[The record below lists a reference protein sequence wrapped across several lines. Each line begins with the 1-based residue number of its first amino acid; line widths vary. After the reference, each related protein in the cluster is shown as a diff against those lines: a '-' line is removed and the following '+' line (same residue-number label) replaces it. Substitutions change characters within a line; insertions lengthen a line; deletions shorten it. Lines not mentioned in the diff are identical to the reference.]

1 MGSGSLRLLLDTHI
15 LIWLAEGT
23 ADLDSASVARLEDV
37 TRADGLAVSPISFWE
52 VAMLQER
59 QRITLSLPVRS
70 WREIVLKTRGVIEA
84 PLTGEIAIESVN
96 LPGKFHKDPAD
107 RILVATARLNA
118 WTLATRDDRILS
130 YGNAGNIDVLHV

>member
-1 MGSGSLRLLLDTHI
+1 MGSSSLRLLIDTHI

-23 ADLDSASVARLEDV
+23 ADLASASVARMEDV
-37 TRADGLAVSPISFWE
+37 TRADGLAVSAISFWE

-70 WREIVLKTRGVIEA
+70 WREIVLDTSGFVEA

-96 LPGKFHKDPAD
+96 LPGKFHNDPAD
-107 RILVATARLNA
+107 RMLVATARLNG

-130 YGNAGNIDVLHV
+130 YGNAGNVDVLHV

>member
-1 MGSGSLRLLLDTHI
+1 MGSGSLRLLVDTHI
-15 LIWLAEGT
+15 LIWLAEGA

-70 WREIVLKTRGVIEA
+70 WREIVLETRGFIEA

-107 RILVATARLNA
+107 RILIATARLNG

-130 YGNAGNIDVLHV
+130 YGNAGNIDVLRV